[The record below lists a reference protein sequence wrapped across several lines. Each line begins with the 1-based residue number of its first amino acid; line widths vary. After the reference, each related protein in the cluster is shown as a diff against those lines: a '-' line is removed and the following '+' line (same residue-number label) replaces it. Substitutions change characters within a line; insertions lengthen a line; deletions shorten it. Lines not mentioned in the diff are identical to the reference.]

1 MTNINELRQRLALNL
16 KRIPPSRMSLKG
28 EEGKP
33 TDLQKVVGRRRKR
46 TDKKYRKR
54 HLADTKVMK
63 PVRGYD
69 TGFSPWAESANAL
82 PEDAMFMSEDT
93 LEKYSYAKLR
103 HRLARIYES

>member
-16 KRIPPSRMSLKG
+16 KRIPPSRVSLKG

-54 HLADTKVMK
+54 HLADDELYK
-63 PVRGYD
+63 PVRGQD
-69 TGFSPWAESANAL
+69 IGFNVWAETAMGA
-82 PEDAMFMSEDT
+82 PEQGMFMSEDT